1 LGGFTIL
8 FRNLREMMIKYARN
22 IMVIFYIIK
31 DEKEFEEFVKELSE
45 HFHDEIELLHTSI
58 ALSTDLYNFV

>member
-1 LGGFTIL
+1 
-8 FRNLREMMIKYARN
+8 MMIKYARN

-58 ALSTDLYNFV
+58 ALSTDLYNFVYIA